1 MPEGEIMPARTGAEY
16 LQGLQERRTEIWLGN
31 ERISDVTAHPALRR
45 GARSVAHLYDM
56 QHDPALRD
64 EMTYP
69 SPTSGKPVGLSFI
82 TPRSLDE
89 LQRRSRMMLHW
100 ARYSGGMLGRSPDYL
115 NVSIMAEA
123 AAADF
128 YAQNDPRFAENIRHY
143 YTYIRDNDLCLTHT
157 LVNPQANRA
166 LTATGHPSA
175 EVAAR
180 IVKETD
186 KGIVIRGARIL
197 ATLGPLSDEIVVFP
211 STVLKAAADTAPYAF
226 AFAIPSDTPGLKYIC
241 RESFDYGRSSF
252 DHPLG
257 SRFEEM
263 DAIVIFD
270 DVLVPWERVFLKADP
285 FLCNRMFA
293 ETNAV
298 AHMMHQVVV
307 KNVAKAEF
315 LLGVACLIVDAL
327 GATEFPHVH
336 EKIAECVVNLE
347 LMKACLRAGEADAAI
362 DRWGVMCPH
371 RPPLDVAR
379 NIFPKMYPR
388 MVEIL
393 QLLSSSGLMMIPP
406 QSALDSPIGDDIERY
421 LVVTNLGAQDRVKL
435 FRLAWDIA
443 CSAFGGRQVL
453 YERFF
458 FGDPVRMASALYNVY
473 DKEPLMERVRQ
484 FLGREAED

>member
-1 MPEGEIMPARTGAEY
+1 MPARTGAEY
-16 LQGLQERRTEIWLGN
+16 LQGLKERSPEVWLGN
-31 ERISDVTAHPALRR
+31 ERIRDVTSHPALRR
-45 GARSVAHLYDM
+45 CARSVAHLYDM
-56 QHDPALRD
+56 QHDPTLRD
-64 EMTYP
+64 EMTYV
-69 SPTSGKPVGLSFI
+69 SPTSGRRVGLSFI
-82 TPRSLDE
+82 RPRSLDE
-89 LQRRSRMMLHW
+89 LQKRSRLMMHW
-100 ARYSGGMLGRSPDYL
+100 ARYSGGMMGRSPDYL
-115 NVSIMAEA
+115 NVSIMAA
-123 AAADF
+123 AAAAEF
-128 YAQNDPRFAENIRHY
+128 YGQNDPRHAENVRNY
-143 YTYIRDNDLCLTHT
+143 YTYIRENDLCLTHT

-186 KGIVIRGARIL
+186 KGLIIRGARIL

-211 STVLKAAADTAPYAF
+211 STVLRAAADTASYAF
-226 AFAIPSDTPGLKYIC
+226 AFAIPSQTPGLKYIC
-241 RESFDYGRSSF
+241 RESFDYGRSSAE
-252 DHPLG
+252 HPLG

-270 DVLVPWERVFLKADP
+270 DVVVPWERVFLKADP
-285 FLCNRMFA
+285 FLCNKLFA

-298 AHMMHQVVV
+298 VHMMHQVVV

-315 LLGVACLIVDAL
+315 LLGVACLVVDAI

-336 EKIAECVVNLE
+336 EKIAECIIDLE

-393 QLLSSSGLMMIPP
+393 QLLSSSGMMMIPP
-406 QSALDSPIGDDIERY
+406 QSALDSPIAEDIDKY
-421 LVVTNLGAQDRVKL
+421 LVVANMSARDRVKL

-458 FGDPVRMASALYNVY
+458 FGDPVRMASALYNIYEKQPVM
-473 DKEPLMERVRQ
+473 DQVRQ
-484 FLGREAED
+484 FLAREEED

>member
-1 MPEGEIMPARTGAEY
+1 MPVRTGADY
-16 LQGLQERRTEIWLGN
+16 LQGLKARSPEVWLGN
-31 ERISDVTAHPALRR
+31 ERIRDVTTHPALRR

-56 QHDPALRD
+56 QHDPVLRE

-69 SPTSGKPVGLSFI
+69 LPASGQRIGLSFI
-82 TPRSLDE
+82 TPRTQEE
-89 LQRRSRMMLHW
+89 LRLRTRMMLHW
-100 ARYSGGMLGRSPDYL
+100 ARYSGGMMGRSPDYL
-115 NVSIMAEA
+115 NVSLMASA
-123 AAADF
+123 AAAEF
-128 YAQNDPRFAENIRHY
+128 YAQNDPRFAYNVRNY
-143 YTYIRDNDLCLTHT
+143 YTFVRENDLCLTHT

-186 KGIVIRGARIL
+186 EGIVIRGARIL
-197 ATLGPLSDEIVVFP
+197 ATLGPLSDEIAVFP
-211 STVLKAAADTAPYAF
+211 STVLKAAADTAPFAF

-241 RESFDYGRSSF
+241 RESFDYGRSSSE
-252 DHPLG
+252 HPLG

-270 DVLVPWERVFLKADP
+270 DVLVPWERVFLNARPD
-285 FLCNRMFA
+285 LCNAAFA
-293 ETNAV
+293 TTNAV
-298 AHMMHQVVV
+298 IHMMHQVVC
-307 KNVAKAEF
+307 KNIAKAEF
-315 LLGVACLIVDAL
+315 LLGVACLIVDAI

-336 EKIAECVVNLE
+336 EKISECIINLE
-347 LMKACLRAGEADAAI
+347 LMKACLRAGEADAAL
-362 DRWGVMCPH
+362 DRWGVVCPY

-393 QLLSSSGLMMIPP
+393 QLLSSSGMMMIPP
-406 QSALDSPIGDDIERY
+406 QSAFNSPIADDIEKY
-421 LVVTNLGAQDRVKL
+421 LVVANMKSQDRVKL

-443 CSAFGGRQVL
+443 CSAFGGRQIL

-458 FGDPVRMASALYNVY
+458 FGDPVRMASALYGIY
-473 DKEPLMERVRQ
+473 PKEPLMERVRE
-484 FLGREAED
+484 FLNREED

>member
-1 MPEGEIMPARTGAEY
+1 MPARRGAEY
-16 LQGLQERRTEIWLGN
+16 LQRLKEHCPEVWLGN
-31 ERISDVTAHPALRR
+31 ERIRDVTTHPALRR

-56 QHDPALRD
+56 QHDPTLRE
-64 EMTYP
+64 EMTYI
-69 SPTSGKPVGLSFI
+69 SPTTSERVGLSFI
-82 TPRSLDE
+82 TPRSIDD
-89 LQRRSRMMLHW
+89 LQRRSHMMLQW
-100 ARYSGGMLGRSPDYL
+100 ARYSGGMMGRSPDYL
-115 NVSIMAEA
+115 NVSLMASA
-123 AAADF
+123 AAAEF
-128 YAQNDPRFAENIRHY
+128 YAQNDPRHAGNVRRY
-143 YTYIRDNDLCLTHT
+143 YEYIRESDLCLTHT

-175 EVAAR
+175 DVAAH
-180 IVKETD
+180 IVEETNE
-186 KGIVIRGARIL
+186 GMIIRGARIL

-211 STVLKAAADTAPYAF
+211 STVLRAAADTASYAF
-226 AFAIPSDTPGLKYIC
+226 AFALPSDTPGLKYIC
-241 RESFDYGRSSF
+241 RESFDYGRSLSE
-252 DHPLG
+252 HPLG

-285 FLCNRMFA
+285 ALCNA
-293 ETNAV
+293 AYAATNAV
-298 AHMMHQVVV
+298 VHMMHQVVV
-307 KNVAKAEF
+307 KNIAKAEF
-315 LLGVACLIVDAL
+315 VLGVACLIVDAI

-336 EKIAECVVNLE
+336 EKIAECIINLE
-347 LMKACLRAGEADAAI
+347 LMKACLRAGEADAAL

-393 QLLSSSGLMMIPP
+393 QLLSSSGMMMIPP
-406 QSALDSPIGDDIERY
+406 QSAFDSPIGDDLNRY
-421 LVVTNLGAQDRVKL
+421 LVVANMQAQDRVKL

-458 FGDPVRMASALYNVY
+458 FGDPVRMSSALYGVY
-473 DKEPLMERVRQ
+473 SKEPLMDRVRQ
-484 FLGREAED
+484 FLAREDEDEVNG